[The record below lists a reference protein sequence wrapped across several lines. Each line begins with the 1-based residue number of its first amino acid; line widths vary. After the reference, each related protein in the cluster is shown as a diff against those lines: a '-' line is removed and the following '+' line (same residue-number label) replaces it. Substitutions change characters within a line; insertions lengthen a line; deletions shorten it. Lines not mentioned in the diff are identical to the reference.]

1 MGSRHSLFVPQG
13 LKSQETNLSSGH
25 LSGASDQRSIS
36 DLRALSSVFAGN
48 DGRKQLLVA
57 IAAWVLAALALAVT
71 QIPLDVMGFLPF
83 VLIGVV
89 TLLVGTI
96 KAQRMP
102 LLAAIARQLGAIV
115 VVTVGCCIAMHAAL
129 TLGTPYADPIFHR
142 ADVLMAVDPVRISEA
157 VGARPLVR
165 DILDFVYAYTM
176 LVSLASIMLLTVA
189 TPRRGIEA
197 TGVVTTCLVVA
208 TGISLL
214 LPAEGFMATLGS
226 TVPGLSES
234 SGTFFLGVQR
244 AYHENRVAMLTPAF
258 MSGVIS
264 FPSYHVIMGMIA
276 LQVAFHL
283 RVPLLGAVWAAL
295 VIVSAIPFGGHHV
308 IDLVGGWV
316 VWCTC
321 FAAWNQDPAM
331 RVKSTLDCANPI
343 LNGRGGRT

>member
-1 MGSRHSLFVPQG
+1 MGSGHSLFVTKG
-13 LKSQETNLSSGH
+13 SKRQETNRTPEH
-25 LSGASDQRSIS
+25 RPGASDQRAIGV
-36 DLRALSSVFAGN
+36 LRALSSVFAGN

-71 QIPLDVMGFLPF
+71 QIPLDVKGFLPF
-83 VLIGVV
+83 VLMGVV

-102 LLAAIARQLGAIV
+102 LPAAIARQLGAIV

-142 ADVLMAVDPVRISEA
+142 ADVLMGVDPVRISEA
-157 VGARPLVR
+157 VGARPVVR
-165 DILDFVYAYTM
+165 DALDFVYAYTM
-176 LVSLASIMLLTVA
+176 PVSLASIMLLTVVKTRSGA
-189 TPRRGIEA
+189 EA

-226 TVPGLSES
+226 TVPGLSETN
-234 SGTFFLGVQR
+234 GTFFLGVQR
-244 AYHENRVAMLTPAF
+244 AYHENRVAMITPEF

-276 LQVAFHL
+276 QQVAFHL
-283 RVPLLGAVWAAL
+283 GVPLLGAVWAAL

-308 IDLVGGWV
+308 LTSSAVGLSGACV
-316 VWCTC
+316 LPRAT
-321 FAAWNQDPAM
+321 NIE
-331 RVKSTLDCANPI
+331 RCA
-343 LNGRGGRT
+343 